1 VQTFVLAQQPTG
13 YFVLN
18 DIFRYISEEGEE
30 EVETGGQE
38 DVGQSTS
45 HEQLAEGVEMP
56 KAQPAAEEQPQ
67 ADVDAMDVVDKKLE
81 ETDDIAPAVL
91 KDTPATNGDEAA
103 ESSELDTAEEALAAA
118 TKLTEETPSTETIE
132 KALEEEDSQEA
143 EKPKEPVPTPAA
155 TQPPTTKVGPA
166 QPAVPAK
173 PMSWANRAAAAAAA
187 AAPPRPAVPNPKTS
201 SPAPISTRAPPAA
214 QLAQSPQATQP
225 SQSSPAPSATA
236 NKENESPPQSQ
247 NAGWQTAGSDHAKR
261 QNRPQSGSGSIE
273 KEGTM
278 GYVRNVTEAVKAEE
292 LRAAL
297 SSYGELV
304 YFDVNR
310 SKVCKFACSRVCQN
324 NTNNALELC
333 VCRVCYH
340 CRLPSCC
347 RCQPA

>member
-18 DIFRYISEEGEE
+18 DIFRYISEEGDE
-30 EVETGGQE
+30 EVENGGQE

-56 KAQPAAEEQPQ
+56 KAQPTAEEQPEVD
-67 ADVDAMDVVDKKLE
+67 ADAMDVVGKKLE
-81 ETDDIAPAVL
+81 ETSDVTPAVL
-91 KDTPATNGDEAA
+91 KDTPATNGDGAA
-103 ESSELDTAEEALAAA
+103 NSSELDTAEEAPAAA
-118 TKLTEETPSTETIE
+118 IKHTEENPSTETID
-132 KALEEEDSQEA
+132 KVLEEEDSQEV
-143 EKPKEPVPTPAA
+143 EKPKDPVPSPEV
-155 TQPPTTKVGPA
+155 TQPTTTKAAPA

-187 AAPPRPAVPNPKTS
+187 VTPPRPAVPNPKTS
-201 SPAPISTRAPPAA
+201 SPAPTSTRVPPATQPA
-214 QLAQSPQATQP
+214 QPIQATQP
-225 SQSSPAPSATA
+225 SQPSQPSPASSATA
-236 NKENESPPQSQ
+236 NKENESPQQTQ

-261 QNRPQSGSGSIE
+261 QNRPQSVSSPIE

-292 LRAAL
+292 LKTAL

-310 SKVCKFACSRVCQN
+310 QKV
-324 NTNNALELC
+324 
-333 VCRVCYH
+333 
-340 CRLPSCC
+340 
-347 RCQPA
+347 